1 MLINL
6 EICYKRVDS
15 SHTDKW
21 YIISAVKISFL

>member
-15 SHTDKW
+15 LHTDKW
-21 YIISAVKISFL
+21 YIISAAKINLL